1 MVVRIRA
8 LPIARVFAWIAIVLL
23 ATAAAF
29 SAGQTPGASDA
40 PPKADADDF
49 GPVPPERAEIPIALV
64 LPLDS
69 EAYARAADAV
79 RSGFLAAADAAGE
92 RASCLVIGHGDNG
105 VIGAFEAAQAA
116 GARVVVGPLVR
127 DDLKA
132 ISQSTLDLPYTIALN
147 QTDEGGTLPSRI
159 YTFALGVEGDAR
171 VIARR
176 MRDTAA
182 QNVVI
187 VGGETPLMKRFA
199 GAFATSW
206 LLEGGGAPNAFPFDA
221 APEALTAL
229 KRDIVRS
236 SADAALLALDGAGAM
251 RVKPYLGTVTTY
263 ASGLVFERQTPA
275 TLRDLDGLTIVEVP
289 WLATPDAPEFA
300 GLPRREFGNAALE
313 RLYALGIDA
322 FRVAQAFRFGP
333 PDHFTLDGATGRVTL
348 TEGRQFLRE
357 GRLAIYRAGQL
368 VPLDGGR

>member
-29 SAGQTPGASDA
+29 SAGQTPAASDV
-40 PPKADADDF
+40 PPKTDVDGVAPA
-49 GPVPPERAEIPIALV
+49 PPERPEIPIALV

-79 RSGFLAAADAAGE
+79 RAGFLAAAEAAGE

-105 VIGAFEAAQAA
+105 VVGAFEAAQAA

-132 ISQSTLDLPYTIALN
+132 IGQSGLELPYTIALN
-147 QTDEGGTLPSRI
+147 QMEDGAMASPRI
-159 YTFALGVEGDAR
+159 YTFALGVESDAR

-182 QNVVI
+182 QNVLI

-206 LLEGGGAPNAFPFDA
+206 LLEGGGAPNALPFDA
-221 APEALTAL
+221 APDALTAL
-229 KRDIVRS
+229 KRNVIKS
-236 SADAALLALDGAGAM
+236 NADAILLALDGASAVRG
-251 RVKPYLGTVTTY
+251 KPYLGTVTTY

-275 TLRDLDGLTIVEVP
+275 TLRDLDGLTIVEIP
-289 WLATPDAPEFA
+289 WLATPDAPELA
-300 GLPRREFGNAALE
+300 GLPRRDYGNAALE
-313 RLYALGIDA
+313 RLYALGVDA

-333 PDHFTLDGATGRVTL
+333 PDHFTLDGATGRLTL
-348 TEGRQFLRE
+348 AEGRQFMRE